1 MLKFK
6 NFLLLIIILFSNS
19 YLSNIWIEPKDELK
33 IKKLE
38 LYSAKNNINIR
49 TTTYPLNLNSLKNS
63 TIYEASF
70 LSDKIELNS
79 LVDKFFKKT
88 ERFNSSISLNAFSDD
103 LMIKNSDDNWTSKNS
118 IILKNSYT
126 NKNFSLNLNLHFIED
141 SYDEKKIIYN
151 DGAGKCMPCHG
162 IGTPYPVQ
170 LQPIQTAY
178 NSLFYGFSSAGNPYF
193 DTVNP
198 GSSFLY
204 KTVLGADGVTIMPPL
219 SNNNG
224 GLSNQDIDMIYLW
237 ISQGAKNK

>member
-103 LMIKNSDDNWTSKNS
+103 LMIKNLCLLEKLVH
-118 IILKNSYT
+118 LK
-126 NKNFSLNLNLHFIED
+126 
-141 SYDEKKIIYN
+141 
-151 DGAGKCMPCHG
+151 
-162 IGTPYPVQ
+162 
-170 LQPIQTAY
+170 
-178 NSLFYGFSSAGNPYF
+178 
-193 DTVNP
+193 
-198 GSSFLY
+198 
-204 KTVLGADGVTIMPPL
+204 
-219 SNNNG
+219 
-224 GLSNQDIDMIYLW
+224 
-237 ISQGAKNK
+237 